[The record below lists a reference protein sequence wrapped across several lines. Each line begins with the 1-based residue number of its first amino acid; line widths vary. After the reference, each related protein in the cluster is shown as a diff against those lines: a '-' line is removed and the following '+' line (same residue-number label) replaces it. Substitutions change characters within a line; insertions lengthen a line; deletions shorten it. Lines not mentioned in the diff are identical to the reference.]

1 MLLTLC
7 AMEMF
12 IRPHPPGSVF
22 SILIPSWNNLPYL
35 QLCIESIRKYSSHT
49 HQILVHVNE
58 GADGTLAWLQLQ
70 TDIGY
75 THSQVNIGVCYALNA
90 LRSLVRTNYIL
101 YMNDDMVAC
110 AGWDEV
116 LYNEIKRIGHS
127 QFFLSATT
135 IEPKAQS
142 ACSIEKNYGEDFSS
156 FNPQK
161 LLNEYRQPA
170 FADWSGATWPPNVV
184 HKDVWDL
191 VGGYSTEFSP
201 GMYSDP
207 DFSMKL
213 WQAGIR
219 LFKGMGESR
228 VYHFG
233 SVSVKRV
240 KKNKGYYRFI
250 SKWGITS
257 GTFTKYYLQRG
268 KAYKEELSQPQ
279 LSFVVRFK
287 NKLKRIIAVY
297 KDSAA

>member
-142 ACSIEKNYGEDFSS
+142 ACSIEKNYGEDLSS